1 MQITSL
7 IEKAKKMKLQEKKG
21 VGLGE
26 LLPAFVVVAAVMIL
40 VVLLI
45 YVFGVLG
52 GSFTAG
58 SAEAN
63 ASSDAVTH
71 TSRVIPLVGILFVI
85 LSIGAVIA
93 ILVTS
98 LIGGGRRR
106 A

>member
-1 MQITSL
+1 MSKL
-7 IEKAKKMKLQEKKG
+7 MHEKRG
-21 VGLGE
+21 IGLGE

-52 GSFTAG
+52 GAFTAN

-63 ASSDAVTH
+63 AAADAVTH
-71 TSRVIPLVGILFVI
+71 TSRAIPLVGILFII
-85 LSIGAVIA
+85 LAVGAVIA
-93 ILVTS
+93 ILVAS
-98 LIGGGRRR
+98 LLGGARRR

>member
-1 MQITSL
+1 MQRTNFS
-7 IEKAKKMKLQEKKG
+7 EKKG

-26 LLPAFVVVAAVMIL
+26 LLPAFVVVAAVMVL

-52 GSFTAG
+52 GAFTAN

-63 ASSDAVTH
+63 AAADAVTH
-71 TSRVIPLVGILFVI
+71 TSRAIPLVGILFII
-85 LSIGAVIA
+85 LAVGALIA
-93 ILVTS
+93 ILVAS
-98 LIGGGRRR
+98 LIGGSRRK

>member
-1 MQITSL
+1 MQ
-7 IEKAKKMKLQEKKG
+7 KLTQEKRG
-21 VGLGE
+21 IGLGE

-52 GSFTAG
+52 GAFTAN

-63 ASSDAVTH
+63 AAADAVTH
-71 TSRVIPLVGILFVI
+71 TSRAIPLVGILFII
-85 LSIGAVIA
+85 LAVGAVIA
-93 ILVTS
+93 ILVAS
-98 LIGGGRRR
+98 LLGGGKRR

>member
-1 MQITSL
+1 MFKQI
-7 IEKAKKMKLQEKKG
+7 KMQEKKG

-52 GSFTAG
+52 GAFTAN

-63 ASSDAVTH
+63 AAKDAVTH
-71 TSRVIPLVGILFVI
+71 TSRAIPLVGILFII
-85 LSIGAVIA
+85 LAVGAVIA
-93 ILVTS
+93 ILVAS
-98 LIGGGRRR
+98 LIGGKRR

>member
-1 MQITSL
+1 M
-7 IEKAKKMKLQEKKG
+7 QEKKG

-52 GSFTAG
+52 GAFTAN

-63 ASSDAVTH
+63 AASSAVTH
-71 TSRVIPLVGILFVI
+71 TSRANRLVGISFII
-85 LSIGAVIA
+85 LAVGAVIA
-93 ILVTS
+93 ILVAS
-98 LIGGGRRR
+98 LIGGQRR